1 MVQLEDEPY
10 VNEHHERVVERLHR
24 RSKITAVV
32 ANANSN
38 ITVYL
43 TRQGL
48 LESDQLWPYEIKR
61 VDPLPDCSE
70 FGCKATLTADWA
82 EIGDE
87 REQ

>member
-1 MVQLEDEPY
+1 MVQREEDPY
-10 VNEHHERVVERLHR
+10 VNQHQQEVVEFLHR

-48 LESDQLWPYEIKR
+48 VQSGNLWPYEIKR

-70 FGCKATLTADWA
+70 FECKVTLSADWTQ
-82 EIGDE
+82 IGDDG
-87 REQ
+87 